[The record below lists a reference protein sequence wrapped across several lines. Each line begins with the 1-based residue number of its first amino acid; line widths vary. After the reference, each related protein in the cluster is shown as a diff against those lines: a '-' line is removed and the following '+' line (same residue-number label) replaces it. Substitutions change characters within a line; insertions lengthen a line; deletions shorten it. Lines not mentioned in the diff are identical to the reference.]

1 MMVVDTSVWIGQL
14 RRSGSYAVEKLRAV
28 PNPTATI
35 LVGDLVLLEVL
46 QGARDDRHA
55 REIETELR
63 VFRMDRMLDTGVAVK
78 AARNYRMLR
87 GRGIT
92 LQATI
97 DLIIATFCVERGHSL
112 LHDDSD
118 FDVMAPHIGL
128 NVV

>member
-1 MMVVDTSVWIGQL
+1 MMVVDSSVWIGQM

-63 VFRMDRMLDTGVAVK
+63 VFRMDRMLDIGIAAKT
-78 AARNYRMLR
+78 ARNYRVLR

-92 LQATI
+92 LQGTT
-97 DLIIATFCVERGHSL
+97 DLVIATFCVEHGHSL
-112 LHDDSD
+112 LHDDRD
-118 FDVMAPHIGL
+118 FDAMAPHIGL
-128 NVV
+128 TVV